1 MTSGDSMASIKE
13 NLRKIRQNIEQACM
27 RAGRRPDEVRIVA
40 VTKYVNEARAR
51 EAVEAGLT
59 HIGENRL
66 EGLTEKRRAL
76 ADLDVTWH
84 FIGTLQSRKVK
95 DVLPQ
100 VDYIHS
106 LDRLSLAKEIQKRA
120 ERAVKCF
127 VQVNVSGEATKHGI
141 REDDVLPFI
150 DRLREFP
157 NITVVG
163 LMTMAPA
170 NAEED
175 ELRRIFRRLKNW
187 QRAVEEKHWE
197 HAPCRELSMGMSG
210 DYIVAVEEGAT
221 FVRIGSALVG
231 NDG

>member
-13 NLRKIRQNIEQACM
+13 NLQKIRQNIEQACM
-27 RAGRRPDEVRIVA
+27 RAGRRPDDVRIVA

-66 EGLTEKRRAL
+66 EGLIAKRRAL

-141 REDDVLPFI
+141 REEEVLPFI

-175 ELRRIFRRLKNW
+175 ELRRISRRLKNW
-187 QRAVEEKHWE
+187 QRAVEKKHWE
-197 HAPCRELSMGMSG
+197 HAPCHELSMGMSR
-210 DYIVAVEEGAT
+210 DYIIAVEEGAT

>member
-1 MTSGDSMASIKE
+1 LTSGDSMASIKE
-13 NLRKIRQNIEQACM
+13 NLQKIRQNIEQACM

-197 HAPCRELSMGMSG
+197 HAPCHELSMGMSG